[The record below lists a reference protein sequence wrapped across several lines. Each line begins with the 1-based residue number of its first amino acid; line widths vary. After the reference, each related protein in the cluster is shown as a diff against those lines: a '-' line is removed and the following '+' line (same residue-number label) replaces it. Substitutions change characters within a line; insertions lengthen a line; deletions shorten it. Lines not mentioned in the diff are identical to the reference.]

1 MLTLAP
7 LDRIARS
14 LATPPLAVAALLAAA
29 LLTGAGAA
37 AAEEPTRAFM
47 RCLEIQDDEAR
58 LSCYDRLARE
68 VVELG
73 VPGARSAAPAAA
85 ATAGAATA
93 GETAASAGAIP
104 EAAGSQ
110 APEDAFGKP
119 QKTPSDVLDSISANV
134 VGGFTGWS
142 GDTIFELDNGQVW
155 KQTGMGRYEY
165 SGKDRKVVIERALFG
180 SFMLSPEGLNR
191 SVRVQRVE

>member
-7 LDRIARS
+7 LDRLTCS
-14 LATPPLAVAALLAAA
+14 LVTPRLAAAALLAAA
-29 LLTGAGAA
+29 LVPGAGPAA
-37 AAEEPTRAFM
+37 AQEPTRAFM
-47 RCLEIQDDEAR
+47 RCLEIADDEAR

-73 VPGARSAAPAAA
+73 VPGVRSAGPGAA

-93 GETAASAGAIP
+93 DAKATP
-104 EAAGSQ
+104 EAAGSP
-110 APEDAFGKP
+110 APEEAFGKP

-134 VGGFTGWS
+134 VGGFAGWS
-142 GDTIFELDNGQVW
+142 GDTLFELDNGQVW
-155 KQTGMGRYEY
+155 KQTGTGRYEY
-165 SGKDRKVVIERALFG
+165 SGRDRKVVIERALFG

>member
-7 LDRIARS
+7 LDRLARS
-14 LATPPLAVAALLAAA
+14 LVTPRLAAAALLAAA
-29 LLTGAGAA
+29 LVPGAGPV

-47 RCLEIQDDEAR
+47 RCLEIADDEAR

-73 VPGARSAAPAAA
+73 VPGMHSAAPAAA
-85 ATAGAATA
+85 ATAGAVTGTAATA
-93 GETAASAGAIP
+93 DANATP
-104 EAAGSQ
+104 EAAGSA
-110 APEDAFGKP
+110 APEEAFGKP

-134 VGGFTGWS
+134 VGGFAGWS
-142 GDTIFELDNGQVW
+142 GDTLFELDNGQVW
-155 KQTGMGRYEY
+155 KQTGTGRYEY
-165 SGKDRKVVIERALFG
+165 SGRDRKVVIERALFG